1 MADSDFYKTVKQI
14 SWSAETIRLLGF
26 AIPLL
31 ITFFVFLGKMNTE
44 IEVMRQTVPSSESVK
59 TLETRVSIIERT
71 SPSSQEM
78 IQAVKTGVSEAM
90 SPIVAQLKDHE
101 IRLRDMERK

>member
-1 MADSDFYKTVKQI
+1 MADTDFYKALKQI

-31 ITFFVFLGKMNTE
+31 ITFFIFLGKMNTE
-44 IEVMRQTVPSSESVK
+44 IEVLKQTVPTNESVK
-59 TLETRVSIIERT
+59 VIETRLSVLERT
-71 SPSSQEM
+71 VPTSNEM

-90 SPIVAQLKDHE
+90 GPIVDQLRDHE
-101 IRLRDMERK
+101 LRLRDMEKK